1 MGPGFEPAM
10 DPLQRIRDLALSD
23 SGFVFDPYS
32 GATFSLNATGRA
44 ALDALRRGASAAE
57 IEQHLRDAFSVEEGA
72 DVARD
77 VRDFLHA
84 VRAQGWPAPGGD
96 E

>member
-1 MGPGFEPAM
+1 M
-10 DPLQRIRDLALSD
+10 DPLRRLADLAVSE

-32 GATFSLNATGRA
+32 GATYSLNATGRA
-44 ALDALRRGASAAE
+44 VLDALRRGADAAAVE
-57 IEQHLRDAFSVEEGA
+57 ADLRARFSVEDGA

-84 VRAQGWPAPGGD
+84 VRAQGWAAPGGD
-96 E
+96 R